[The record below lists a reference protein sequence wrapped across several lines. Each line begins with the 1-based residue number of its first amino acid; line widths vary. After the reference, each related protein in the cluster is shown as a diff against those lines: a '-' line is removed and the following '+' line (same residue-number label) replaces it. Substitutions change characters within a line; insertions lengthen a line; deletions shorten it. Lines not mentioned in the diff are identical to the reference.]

1 MFNLTSDFKYAAS
14 QIQRDGSGLALWSPG
29 PRGHF
34 FPEHQDVVPRG
45 AVLVCVC
52 VCVYV
57 CEKERE
63 TGKVQSKTA
72 PHLYSFR
79 NRCSA
84 ALTTSN

>member
-45 AVLVCVC
+45 NVCVC
-52 VCVYV
+52 VW
-57 CEKERE
+57 
-63 TGKVQSKTA
+63 GKLGK
-72 PHLYSFR
+72 
-79 NRCSA
+79 CSA
-84 ALTTSN
+84 RQHLICILFETDARLH

>member
-45 AVLVCVC
+45 NACVYVC

-57 CEKERE
+57 KEA
-63 TGKVQSKTA
+63 GKVQCKTA

>member
-45 AVLVCVC
+45 NACVYVCVC
-52 VCVYV
+52 VC
-57 CEKERE
+57 EGSWESA
-63 TGKVQSKTA
+63 VQDSTSFVFFSKQM
-72 PHLYSFR
+72 LCCINDF
-79 NRCSA
+79 
-84 ALTTSN
+84 